1 MESRDYIDPNQLAL
15 NFPNQT
21 PGEKTEIN
29 MEGKN
34 FEININEILLVLK
47 NTSQKYFDPI
57 DYSLL
62 TSPKSLLSHFYYNE
76 NECLAKIKAY
86 PYYKRKFY
94 KSLIYESILEIFK
107 QCPDQSLIKE
117 ILDNLQK
124 VKNIFNKK
132 EKKNEEIKVE
142 DYYKSLEEIFGTR
155 EVPKFLIRDDL
166 KFIKFRENY
175 KFDEKRPEVDNLIT
189 YYKKIKNGKI
199 KPFDY
204 ISCKSVLFDIFI
216 LSNSKDISDN
226 ELINNILIDNYKE
239 ILSWFNLDIEKKSF
253 DYIYNNFI
261 IISPIEK
268 DVLLETLFI
277 SVNNELNN
285 PNNKEDL
292 YLILISSF
300 FYCILHKLIDNK
312 ENSINNN
319 DININNSRI
328 TKLFT
333 NTTDSLIKYLNKL
346 DYDIN
351 SLISELFTYT
361 LGYLNKKEKGG
372 KLDNKINNINN
383 KDDSSLAPNFITPD
397 SKKNLLNTFYKEENI
412 DYDFKMIEEKIMESK
427 DDNLKERF
435 QNIKNKLKL
444 IDSLDSPST
453 FVETLVKKLVN
464 VFTSNIYYFA
474 NFIRLSPFQKYISS
488 NIVTIFVSGFGS
500 QNDVHCIEWKKY
512 IENDTR
518 NSNYY
523 FYHWPGDSFTKI
535 IIKSLPIGLGGIKF
549 DSDLP
554 KVFMD
559 SKNKAKI
566 SGKVLS
572 IILRSRLFF
581 GHRQINLV
589 AFSLGNH
596 VVKNCLKELNLN
608 DDGRMIINDVTF
620 MAGATTFKDKI
631 KWYKIFKKLIG
642 GRIVNCYS
650 KKDNIL
656 KYLYSNCTGL
666 EPIGSKEIDINDG
679 KGGKNIVE
687 NYDFTDLNLG
697 HLDYRDKFKDILN
710 RINNK

>member
-15 NFPNQT
+15 KFPNQT

-34 FEININEILLVLK
+34 FEINISEILSVLE
-47 NTSQKYFDPI
+47 NTSQKYFKSL
-57 DYSLL
+57 DYSFL
-62 TSPKSLLSHFYYNE
+62 TTPKNILSHFYYNE
-76 NECLAKIKAY
+76 KECLSNIKSY
-86 PYYKRKFY
+86 SYYKRKFY

-107 QCPDQSLIKE
+107 QGPEKLIKE

-124 VKNIFNKK
+124 VKINVYKK
-132 EKKNEEIKVE
+132 EKKNEKIKVE
-142 DYYKSLEEIFGTR
+142 DYYKLLEEYLGTR

-166 KFIKFRENY
+166 KFIKFRENF
-175 KFDEKRPEVDNLIT
+175 KNDEKIRPEVDNLIT

-204 ISCKSVLFDIFI
+204 INSKSVLFDIFI
-216 LSNSKDISDN
+216 LSNSKDILDN
-226 ELINNILIDNYKE
+226 ELINNIFIDNYKE
-239 ILSWFNLDIEKKSF
+239 ILSWFNLDIEKKSY

-261 IISPIEK
+261 IISSIEK
-268 DVLLETLFI
+268 NVLLESLFI
-277 SVNNELNN
+277 PINNELNN
-285 PNNKEDL
+285 QNNKEDL

-300 FYCILHKLIDNK
+300 FYCILHRLIDNK

-319 DININNSRI
+319 DINISNSRI
-328 TKLFT
+328 TKFLS
-333 NTTDSLIKYLNKL
+333 NTTDNLIKYLKHC
-346 DYDIN
+346 DYNIN
-351 SLISELFTYT
+351 SLICELFTYA
-361 LGYLNKKEKGG
+361 LSHLDKKENGEFS
-372 KLDNKINNINN
+372 DNRINDNN
-383 KDDSSLAPNFITPD
+383 DNGVNSRSFVTPD
-397 SKKNLLNTFYKEENI
+397 KKALLNTFYKEENI
-412 DYDFKMIEEKIMESK
+412 DYDFKMIEDKIMESN
-427 DDNLKERF
+427 DDKLKERF
-435 QNIKNKLKL
+435 QNIKEKLKF
-444 IDSLDSPST
+444 IDSLSSPSS
-453 FVETLVKKLVN
+453 FVETLVKKIVN

-474 NFIRLSPFQKYISS
+474 NFIRLSPFQKYITS

-500 QNDVHCIEWKKY
+500 QNDIHCLEWKKY
-512 IENDTR
+512 IENDAK

-535 IIKSLPIGLGGIKF
+535 VIKSLPIGLGGIKF

-554 KVFMD
+554 KVFME
-559 SKNKAKI
+559 SKNKAKV

-581 GHRQINLV
+581 GYRQINLV

-631 KWYKIFKKLIG
+631 KWYQIFKKLIG

-679 KGGKNIVE
+679 KNGKNIVE

-697 HLDYRDKFKDILN
+697 HLDYRDKFKDILE
-710 RINNK
+710 RINK

>member
-15 NFPNQT
+15 KFPNQT

-34 FEININEILLVLK
+34 FEININEILTVLE
-47 NTSQKYFDPI
+47 NTSQKYFKSI
-57 DYSLL
+57 DYSFL

-76 NECLAKIKAY
+76 KECISKIKTY
-86 PYYKRKFY
+86 SYYKRKFY
-94 KSLIYESILEIFK
+94 KSLIYDSILEIFK
-107 QCPDQSLIKE
+107 QGPEKIIKE
-117 ILDNLQK
+117 IFDNIQK
-124 VKNIFNKK
+124 VKIIFYKK
-132 EKKNEEIKVE
+132 EKSNEELKVE
-142 DYYKSLEEIFGTR
+142 DFYKSLEDNLGTR
-155 EVPKFLIRDDL
+155 EVPKFLIRNDL

-175 KFDEKRPEVDNLIT
+175 KDEEKKRPEVDNLIT

-204 ISCKSVLFDIFI
+204 INSKSLLFNIFI
-216 LSNSKDISDN
+216 LSNSKDIKDN
-226 ELINNILIDNYKE
+226 ELIYNIFLDNFKE
-239 ILSWFNLDIEKKSF
+239 ILSWFNLDVEEKSY
-253 DYIYNNFI
+253 DDIYNNFI
-261 IISPIEK
+261 NISSIEK
-268 DVLLETLFI
+268 NGLFESLFI
-277 SVNNELNN
+277 PINNELNN

-300 FYCILHKLIDNK
+300 FYCILHTLKDSK
-312 ENSINNN
+312 ENSINN
-319 DININNSRI
+319 DINISNSRI
-328 TKLFT
+328 TKFLS
-333 NTTDSLIKYLNKL
+333 NTIDNLIKYLKHC
-346 DYDIN
+346 DYNIN
-351 SLISELFTYT
+351 SLISELFTYA
-361 LGYLNKKEKGG
+361 LAHLDKKEKGVN
-372 KLDNKINNINN
+372 LDNKINNINDKN
-383 KDDSSLAPNFITPD
+383 DNSLSPNFITPD
-397 SKKNLLNTFYKEENI
+397 NKKNLINTFYKEENI
-412 DYDFKMIEEKIMESK
+412 DYDFKMIEEKIMESN
-427 DDNLKERF
+427 DDDLKERF
-435 QNIKNKLKL
+435 QNIKTKLKL
-444 IDSLDSPST
+444 IDSLDSPSSI
-453 FVETLVKKLVN
+453 VETLLKKIVN
-464 VFTSNIYYFA
+464 AFTSNIYYYA
-474 NFIRLSPFQKYISS
+474 NYIRLSPFQKYITS
-488 NIVTIFVSGFGS
+488 NKVTILVSGFGS
-500 QNDVHCIEWKKY
+500 QNDIHCIEWKKF
-512 IENDTR
+512 IENDAK
-518 NSNYY
+518 NANYY

-559 SKNKAKI
+559 SKKKAKI

-572 IILRSRLFF
+572 IIIRSRLFF

-631 KWYKIFKKLIG
+631 KWYKIFKKVIG

-679 KGGKNIVE
+679 KNGKNIVE

-697 HLDYRDKFKDILN
+697 HLDYREKFKDILK
-710 RINNK
+710 RINV

>member
-15 NFPNQT
+15 KFPNQT

-34 FEININEILLVLK
+34 FEININEILTVLE
-47 NTSQKYFDPI
+47 NTSQKYFKSI
-57 DYSLL
+57 DYSFL

-76 NECLAKIKAY
+76 KECISKIKTY
-86 PYYKRKFY
+86 SYYKRKFY
-94 KSLIYESILEIFK
+94 KSLIYDSILEIFK
-107 QCPDQSLIKE
+107 QGPEKIIKE
-117 ILDNLQK
+117 IFDNIQK
-124 VKNIFNKK
+124 VKIIFYKK
-132 EKKNEEIKVE
+132 EKSNEELKVE
-142 DYYKSLEEIFGTR
+142 DFYKSLEDNLGTR
-155 EVPKFLIRDDL
+155 EVPKFLIRNDL

-175 KFDEKRPEVDNLIT
+175 KDEEKKRPEVDNLIT

-204 ISCKSVLFDIFI
+204 INSKSLLFNIFI
-216 LSNSKDISDN
+216 LSNSKDIKDN
-226 ELINNILIDNYKE
+226 ELIYNIFLDNFKE
-239 ILSWFNLDIEKKSF
+239 ILSWFNLDVEEKSY
-253 DYIYNNFI
+253 DDIYNNFI
-261 IISPIEK
+261 NISSIEK
-268 DVLLETLFI
+268 NGLFESLFI
-277 SVNNELNN
+277 PINNELNN

-300 FYCILHKLIDNK
+300 FYCILHTLKDSK
-312 ENSINNN
+312 ENSINN
-319 DININNSRI
+319 DINISNSRI
-328 TKLFT
+328 TKFLS
-333 NTTDSLIKYLNKL
+333 NTIDNLIKYLKHC
-346 DYDIN
+346 DYNIN
-351 SLISELFTYT
+351 SLISELFTYA
-361 LGYLNKKEKGG
+361 LAHLDKKEKGVN
-372 KLDNKINNINN
+372 LDNKINNINDKN
-383 KDDSSLAPNFITPD
+383 DNSLSPNFITPD
-397 SKKNLLNTFYKEENI
+397 NKKNLINTFYKEENI
-412 DYDFKMIEEKIMESK
+412 DYDFKMIEEKIMESN
-427 DDNLKERF
+427 DDDLKERF
-435 QNIKNKLKL
+435 QNIKTKLKL
-444 IDSLDSPST
+444 IDSLDSPSSI
-453 FVETLVKKLVN
+453 VETLLKKIVN
-464 VFTSNIYYFA
+464 AFTSNIYYYA
-474 NFIRLSPFQKYISS
+474 NYIRLSPFQKYITS
-488 NIVTIFVSGFGS
+488 NKVTIFVSGFGS
-500 QNDVHCIEWKKY
+500 QNDIHCIEWKKF
-512 IENDTR
+512 IENDAK
-518 NSNYY
+518 NANYY

-559 SKNKAKI
+559 SKKKAKI

-572 IILRSRLFF
+572 IIIRSRLFF

-631 KWYKIFKKLIG
+631 KWYKIFKKVIG

-679 KGGKNIVE
+679 KNGKNIVE

-697 HLDYRDKFKDILN
+697 HLDYREKFKDILK
-710 RINNK
+710 RINV

>member
-1 MESRDYIDPNQLAL
+1 MEGRDYIDPNQLAL

-29 MEGKN
+29 MDGKN
-34 FEININEILLVLK
+34 FEINIKEILSVLE
-47 NTSQKYFDPI
+47 NTSQKYFSII
-57 DYSLL
+57 DYSFL

-76 NECLAKIKAY
+76 KECLSKIKSY
-86 PYYKRKFY
+86 SYYKRKFY

-107 QCPDQSLIKE
+107 QGPEKLIKE
-117 ILDNLQK
+117 IFDNLEK
-124 VKNIFNKK
+124 VRIIFYKK
-132 EKKNEEIKVE
+132 EKNNEEIKVE
-142 DYYKSLEEIFGTR
+142 DFYKSLEENLNTR
-155 EVPKFLIRDDL
+155 DVPKFLIRDDL

-175 KFDEKRPEVDNLIT
+175 KINEKKRPEVDNLIT
-189 YYKKIKNGKI
+189 YYKRIKNGEM
-199 KPFDY
+199 KPFDN
-204 ISCKSVLFDIFI
+204 ISNKSVLFDIFI
-216 LSNSKDISDN
+216 LSNSKDILDN

-239 ILSWFNLDIEKKSF
+239 ILSWFNLDIEKKGY

-261 IISPIEK
+261 NINPIEK
-268 DVLLETLFI
+268 NFLLESLFI
-277 SVNNELNN
+277 PINNELNN
-285 PNNKEDL
+285 PNSKEDL

-300 FYCILHKLIDNK
+300 FYCILHTLKDSK
-312 ENSINNN
+312 ENSINN
-319 DININNSRI
+319 DINLSNSRI
-328 TKLFT
+328 SKFLS
-333 NTTDSLIKYLNKL
+333 NTTDKLIKYLKNCN
-346 DYDIN
+346 YN
-351 SLISELFTYT
+351 VGSLISELFTYA
-361 LGYLNKKEKGG
+361 LAHLDKKVKR
-372 KLDNKINNINN
+372 NVSNNNQINNIDNSLSNN
-383 KDDSSLAPNFITPD
+383 FVTPD
-397 SKKNLLNTFYKEENI
+397 SKNHLVNTFYKEENI
-412 DYDFKMIEEKIMESK
+412 DYDFKMIEEKIMESN
-427 DDNLKERF
+427 DNDLKERF
-435 QNIKNKLKL
+435 QNIKAKLKL
-444 IDSLDSPST
+444 IDSLDSRSGI
-453 FVETLVKKLVN
+453 VETLLKKIVN
-464 VFTSNIYYFA
+464 VFTSNIYYYA
-474 NFIRLSPFQKYISS
+474 NFIRLSPFQKYITS

-500 QNDVHCIEWKKY
+500 QNDIHCIEWKKY
-512 IENDTR
+512 IENDIK

-631 KWYKIFKKLIG
+631 KWYKIFKKVIG

-679 KGGKNIVE
+679 KSGKNIVE
-687 NYDFTDLNLG
+687 NYDFTDLDLG
-697 HLDYRDKFKDILN
+697 HLDYRDKFKDILK
-710 RINNK
+710 RINN

>member
-15 NFPNQT
+15 KFPNQT

-34 FEININEILLVLK
+34 FEININEILTVLE
-47 NTSQKYFDPI
+47 NTSQKYFKSI
-57 DYSLL
+57 DYSFL

-76 NECLAKIKAY
+76 KECISKIKTY
-86 PYYKRKFY
+86 SYYKRKFY
-94 KSLIYESILEIFK
+94 KSLIYDSILEIFK
-107 QCPDQSLIKE
+107 QGPEKIIKE
-117 ILDNLQK
+117 IFDNIQK
-124 VKNIFNKK
+124 VKIIFYKK
-132 EKKNEEIKVE
+132 EKSNEELKVE
-142 DYYKSLEEIFGTR
+142 DFYKSLEDNLGTR
-155 EVPKFLIRDDL
+155 EVPKFLIRNDL

-175 KFDEKRPEVDNLIT
+175 KDEEKKRPEVDNLIT

-204 ISCKSVLFDIFI
+204 INSKSLLFNIFI

-226 ELINNILIDNYKE
+226 ELIYNIFLDNYKE
-239 ILSWFNLDIEKKSF
+239 ILSWFNLDVEKKSY
-253 DYIYNNFI
+253 DDIYNNFI
-261 IISPIEK
+261 DISSIEK
-268 DVLLETLFI
+268 KDLLESLFI
-277 SVNNELNN
+277 PINNELNN

-300 FYCILHKLIDNK
+300 FYCILHTLKDSK
-312 ENSINNN
+312 ENSINN
-319 DININNSRI
+319 DINISNSRI
-328 TKLFT
+328 TKFLS
-333 NTTDSLIKYLNKL
+333 NTIDNLIKYLKHC
-346 DYDIN
+346 DYNIN
-351 SLISELFTYT
+351 ALISELFTYA
-361 LGYLNKKEKGG
+361 LSHLDKKEKGVN
-372 KLDNKINNINN
+372 LDNKINNINDKN
-383 KDDSSLAPNFITPD
+383 DNSLSPNFITPD
-397 SKKNLLNTFYKEENI
+397 NKKNLINTFYKEENI
-412 DYDFKMIEEKIMESK
+412 DYDFKMIEEKIMESN
-427 DDNLKERF
+427 DDDLKERF
-435 QNIKNKLKL
+435 QNIKTKLKL
-444 IDSLDSPST
+444 IDSLDSPSSI
-453 FVETLVKKLVN
+453 VETLLKKIVN
-464 VFTSNIYYFA
+464 VFTSNIYYYA
-474 NFIRLSPFQKYISS
+474 NYIRLSPFQKYITS
-488 NIVTIFVSGFGS
+488 NKVTILVSGFGS
-500 QNDVHCIEWKKY
+500 QNDIHCIEWKKF
-512 IENDTR
+512 IENDAK
-518 NSNYY
+518 NANYY

-559 SKNKAKI
+559 SKKKAKI

-572 IILRSRLFF
+572 IIIRSRLFF

-631 KWYKIFKKLIG
+631 KWYKIFKKVIG

-679 KGGKNIVE
+679 KNGKNIVE

-697 HLDYRDKFKDILN
+697 HLDYREKFKDILK
-710 RINNK
+710 RINV